1 MGKAEGGGSRGEAE
15 ADPIGG
21 GKEADRGGAES
32 TVGEDE
38 ERRTIVE

>member
-1 MGKAEGGGSRGEAE
+1 MGKAEGNTE
-15 ADPIGG
+15 ADHNIG
-21 GKEADRGGAES
+21 GKEADRDGAES